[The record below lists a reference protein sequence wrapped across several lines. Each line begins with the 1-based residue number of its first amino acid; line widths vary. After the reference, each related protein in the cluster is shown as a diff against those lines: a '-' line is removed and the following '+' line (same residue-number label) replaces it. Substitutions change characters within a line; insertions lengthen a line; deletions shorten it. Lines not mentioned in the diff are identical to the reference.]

1 MVRGVRRVVAADR
14 AQRPV
19 HLYVHHTAADVA
31 SHVPDLITG
40 EADPAAD
47 QADLEAISDWAA
59 RFSPAVAP
67 DAPDGLFLDITGVAH
82 LWGGETALMDDL
94 LARLAAAGLPAR
106 GAVASTTGA
115 AWAVAHF
122 GEGFGAPGA
131 QSGVIVPPGGE
142 TAALWP
148 LPVASLRCEAA
159 VARQF
164 DHLGVTQIAQLM
176 ALPRDQVARRF
187 GAAVPRRLDQALGEV
202 PEALIFRRPAAPDV
216 ARLSFAEPISA
227 PEDLARVTRDIAVQ
241 LCARLE
247 TRRVG
252 ARCFTL
258 SFHGVDGRARRLEV
272 SLALPSRDPASLAR
286 LFAPKLE
293 TVDPGFGLE
302 VVTLV
307 AEETAPLTGRQVRW
321 DPGEEGRLEDD
332 AIAPLIDR
340 LTNRLG
346 EGAVWRAAPFPS
358 HLPERASVS
367 RAPLS
372 PAQTPPQPERWDPD
386 HPRPLRLFARPEPV
400 EVTALAPDDP
410 PRLFRWRGVI
420 HRVRLAEGPER
431 LAPEWWRAPFDA
443 EDEGE
448 SELGARDYYQVE
460 NEAGARFWLF
470 REGPY
475 RFDRPARWWLHGL
488 F

>member
-1 MVRGVRRVVAADR
+1 VRRVVAVDR
-14 AQRPV
+14 VGRPL
-19 HLYVHHTAADVA
+19 HLYVHHTAADAA
-31 SHVPDLITG
+31 SHVPDLLTA
-40 EADPAAD
+40 EAAPDAD
-47 QADLEAISDWAA
+47 RADLEAVSDWAA

-67 DAPDGLFLDITGVAH
+67 DPPDGLFLDITGVAH
-82 LWGGETALMDDL
+82 LWGGEAALAEDL

-106 GAVASTTGA
+106 AAVASTTGA

-122 GEGFGAPGA
+122 GSGFGVPGPTA
-131 QSGVIVPPGGE
+131 RVIIPPGDE
-142 TAALWP
+142 AAALRP
-148 LPVASLRCEAA
+148 LSVAALRCEAA
-159 VARQF
+159 VAGQF
-164 DHLGVTQIAQLM
+164 DHLGITTIAQLM

-187 GAAVPRRLDQALGEV
+187 GAAVPWRLDQALGEV
-202 PEALIFRRPAAPDV
+202 PEALIFRRAAAPDV

-227 PEDLARVTRDIAVQ
+227 PEDMARVTRDIARQ

-247 TRRVG
+247 TRAVG
-252 ARCFTL
+252 ARCFIL
-258 SFHGVDGRARRLEV
+258 AFHGVDGRARRLEV
-272 SLALPSRDPASLAR
+272 SLALPSRDPAALTR

-293 TVDPGFGLE
+293 TVDPGFGIE

-307 AEETAPLTGRQVRW
+307 AEETAPLAGRQARW
-321 DPGEEGRLEDD
+321 DLREEGRADD
-332 AIAPLIDR
+332 EAIAPLIDR

-358 HLPERASVS
+358 HLPERASVA
-367 RAPLS
+367 RAPL
-372 PAQTPPQPERWDPD
+372 TPGRAGSWDPD

-400 EVTALAPDDP
+400 EVTAAAPDDP
-410 PRLFRWRGVI
+410 PRLFRWRGVV

-443 EDEGE
+443 EDEGA
-448 SELGARDYYQVE
+448 ARDYYQVE
-460 NEAGARFWLF
+460 TDAGARFWLF

-475 RFDRPARWWLHGL
+475 RSDRPTRWWLHGL

>member
-1 MVRGVRRVVAADR
+1 VRRVVAVDR
-14 AQRPV
+14 VGRPL
-19 HLYVHHTAADVA
+19 HLYVHHTAADAA
-31 SHVPDLITG
+31 SHVPDLLTG
-40 EADPAAD
+40 EADPDAD
-47 QADLEAISDWAA
+47 RADLEAISDWAA
-59 RFSPAVAP
+59 RFSPSVAP
-67 DAPDGLFLDITGVAH
+67 DPPDGLFLDITGVAH
-82 LWGGETALMDDL
+82 LWGGESALMADL

-122 GEGFGAPGA
+122 GQGFSAPGPQA
-131 QSGVIVPPGGE
+131 AVIIPPGGE
-142 TAALWP
+142 AAALRP
-148 LPVASLRCEAA
+148 LSIAALRCEPAA
-159 VARQF
+159 ARQF
-164 DHLGVTQIAQLM
+164 DHLGITTIAQLM

-187 GAAVPRRLDQALGEV
+187 GAAVPWRLDQALGEV

-227 PEDLARVTRDIAVQ
+227 PEDLARVTRDIALQ

-247 TRRVG
+247 TRGVG

-258 SFHGVDGRARRLEV
+258 AFHGVDGRARRLEV
-272 SLALPSRDPASLAR
+272 SLALAARDPAALAR

-307 AEETAPLTGRQVRW
+307 AEETAPLAGRQSRW
-321 DPGEEGRLEDD
+321 DLGEAGRLENGRDDD
-332 AIAPLIDR
+332 AMAPLIDR

-358 HLPERASVS
+358 HLPERASVVQ
-367 RAPLS
+367 APLN
-372 PAQTPPQPERWDPD
+372 PGQTPPKPGRWDPD
-386 HPRPLRLFARPEPV
+386 HPRPLRLFTRPEPV

-410 PRLFRWRGVI
+410 PRLFRWRGVV

-431 LAPEWWRAPFDA
+431 LAPEWWRAPAGA
-443 EDEGE
+443 EDEGA
-448 SELGARDYYQVE
+448 ARDYYQVE

-475 RFDRPARWWLHGL
+475 RSDRPARWWLHGL